1 MKVGLGLF
9 PTDYSMRPAP
19 LGRALEQRGFES
31 LFVVEHTHIP
41 ASRRTPYPAGG
52 PLPSIYWESYEP
64 FTFLAQV
71 AAVTE
76 TLQIGTG
83 VCLVPEHHPIALAK
97 RVASLDSLSNGRFWF
112 GIGAGWNA
120 EELENHGVRFGD
132 RWRVLRESVLA
143 MKACWTEKEA
153 SYQGEFVRFDPVWVE
168 PKPAR
173 KPHPPILI
181 GAASRWA
188 IERVVEFADG
198 WMPIAGQP
206 GFEERL
212 AQLNDLCDRKGRD
225 RKSIHVSVFAA
236 PTGKAELE
244 RLQKLGV
251 DRVIAILPTLPEA
264 DSLKVLD
271 GYADLVRWG
280 RELG

>member
-1 MKVGLGLF
+1 MKIGIGLF

-19 LGRALEQRGFES
+19 LGRALEERGFES

-41 ASRRTPYPAGG
+41 ASRKTPYPAGG

-76 TLQIGTG
+76 TLQVGTG
-83 VCLVPEHHPIALAK
+83 ICLVPEHHPIALAK
-97 RVASLDSLSNGRFWF
+97 RVASLDSLSNGRFLF

-120 EELENHGVRFGD
+120 EELENHGVAYED
-132 RWRVLRESVLA
+132 RWKVLREHVLA
-143 MKACWTEKEA
+143 MKACWTEKDA
-153 SYQGEFVRFDPVWVE
+153 SFSGDFVNFDPVWVE
-168 PKPAR
+168 PKPAN

-188 IERVVEFADG
+188 IERVVEYADG
-198 WMPIAGQP
+198 WMPVAEQP
-206 GFEERL
+206 DFEERL
-212 AQLNDLCDRKGRD
+212 AQLDALCIEKGRD
-225 RKSIHVSVFAA
+225 RSSIDVSVFAA
-236 PTGKAELE
+236 PGTRAEVE
-244 RLQKLGV
+244 RLKALGV
-251 DRVIAILPTLPEA
+251 NRVITILPPLPEA

-271 GYADLVRWG
+271 GYAELVEWG
-280 RELG
+280 RELE

>member
-1 MKVGLGLF
+1 MKIGIGLF
-9 PTDYSMRPAP
+9 PTDYSMRPVP
-19 LGRALEQRGFES
+19 LGRALEERGFES

-41 ASRRTPYPAGG
+41 ASRRTPYPPGG

-76 TLQIGTG
+76 RLQIGTG

-97 RVASLDSLSNGRFWF
+97 RVASLDSLSNGRFLF

-120 EELENHGVRFGD
+120 EELENHGVAFGQ

-143 MKACWTEKEA
+143 MKRCWTEKDA
-153 SYQGEFVRFDPVWVE
+153 SYQGDFVKFDAVWVE
-168 PKPAR
+168 PKPVR

-181 GAASRWA
+181 GAASKWA

-198 WMPIAGQP
+198 WMPIAGAP

-212 AQLNDLCDRKGRD
+212 AQLDALCAQTGRD
-225 RKSIHVSVFAA
+225 RKSIDVSVFAA
-236 PTGKAELE
+236 PTGKADVE
-244 RLQKLGV
+244 RLQRLGV
-251 DRVIAILPTLPEA
+251 NRVIAVLPTLAESE
-264 DSLKVLD
+264 SLRVLD
-271 GYADLVRWG
+271 GYAELVRWG